1 MSININGW
9 FSVPCPLDDQCGLT
23 WWASWKRSKISHSW
37 AVWYCFRTTNPS
49 RRGWILRAQS
59 WQWTMN
65 FLSCSRTNRM
75 SNTSTCRTRKYQ
87 FFSDH
92 MTTIIS
98 MCDYVIKQY
107 MYKDQLTCQTLLQ
120 NLNSIWAIIFG
131 RKYLLAQ
138 NYVHNEF
145 ALFLTSQSL
154 Q

>member
-1 MSININGW
+1 
-9 FSVPCPLDDQCGLT
+9 
-23 WWASWKRSKISHSW
+23 
-37 AVWYCFRTTNPS
+37 
-49 RRGWILRAQS
+49 
-59 WQWTMN
+59 
-65 FLSCSRTNRM
+65 
-75 SNTSTCRTRKYQ
+75 
-87 FFSDH
+87 
-92 MTTIIS
+92 

-107 MYKDQLTCQTLLQ
+107 MYKDKLMCQTLLQ